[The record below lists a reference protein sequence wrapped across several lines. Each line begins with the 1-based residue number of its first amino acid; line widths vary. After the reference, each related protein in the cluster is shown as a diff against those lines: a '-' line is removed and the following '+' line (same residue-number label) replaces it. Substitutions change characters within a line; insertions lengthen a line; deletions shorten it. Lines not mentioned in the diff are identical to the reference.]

1 MNHTMHG
8 IIFSYG
14 KPTGLGDLIAHRIP
28 GSMPFG
34 GNYRV
39 VDFML
44 SSMVNAGIHDVG
56 VIMHGKCQSML
67 DHLGNGRSWDLSR
80 NRGGLTLLP
89 AFAYAESRTSAG
101 RFRGKV
107 EALGCVLEYLREI
120 RQEYVVL
127 ADSDLVINLPL
138 EQVLQEHIA
147 SGADLTEVCTAEP
160 GDPSDTYLEMDER
173 GRIVDVA
180 YDVHTPAGY
189 RCLNVCILRRELLV
203 QLVEELSL
211 IHI

>member
-56 VIMHGKCQSML
+56 VIMHGKCQL
-67 DHLGNGRSWDLSR
+67 W
-80 NRGGLTLLP
+80 
-89 AFAYAESRTSAG
+89 
-101 RFRGKV
+101 
-107 EALGCVLEYLREI
+107 
-120 RQEYVVL
+120 VV
-127 ADSDLVINLPL
+127 
-138 EQVLQEHIA
+138 
-147 SGADLTEVCTAEP
+147 
-160 GDPSDTYLEMDER
+160 
-173 GRIVDVA
+173 
-180 YDVHTPAGY
+180 
-189 RCLNVCILRRELLV
+189 RELW
-203 QLVEELSL
+203 EM
-211 IHI
+211 IHLYPILPML

>member
-89 AFAYAESRTSAG
+89 AFAYAESRGLCGSIFDRDGSRRIYLNSRGRNDHVGSAVFHPG
-101 RFRGKV
+101 SRT
-107 EALGCVLEYLREI
+107 AVLEGSKP
-120 RQEYVVL
+120 VV
-127 ADSDLVINLPL
+127 
-138 EQVLQEHIA
+138 E
-147 SGADLTEVCTAEP
+147 
-160 GDPSDTYLEMDER
+160 
-173 GRIVDVA
+173 
-180 YDVHTPAGY
+180 
-189 RCLNVCILRRELLV
+189 
-203 QLVEELSL
+203 
-211 IHI
+211 

>member
-101 RFRGKV
+101 
-107 EALGCVLEYLREI
+107 
-120 RQEYVVL
+120 
-127 ADSDLVINLPL
+127 
-138 EQVLQEHIA
+138 
-147 SGADLTEVCTAEP
+147 SGRSMWCWRTAIWSSICRWSRYCKSTSPP
-160 GDPSDTYLEMDER
+160 GPT
-173 GRIVDVA
+173 
-180 YDVHTPAGY
+180 
-189 RCLNVCILRRELLV
+189 
-203 QLVEELSL
+203 
-211 IHI
+211 